1 MAHRPWLIALA
12 TGLVGGFVG
21 GVAVPALAEGDP
33 YAGLETFGRVL
44 TQIELHY
51 VEDVDQ
57 DELIEAAIEGMT
69 TRLDPHSRWLD
80 ARETQDLQDDTE
92 GRYEGIGVE
101 VRTVPEGLRV
111 MRVMPGGP
119 AARDGVLGEDRIIAI
134 DGQDIAGF
142 DLDQTSRLLRGE
154 RGTPVVLT
162 VQRPGVEA
170 PMKLRT
176 LRDRIEIQAVESGAL
191 PGEIAYVHLRGFQ
204 TNAARDVER
213 AARQLLKDGNDAGL
227 VLDLRGNPGGLLEE
241 AVALSDLFLDEGP
254 IVTTRGRT
262 EGEIVREATRG
273 GLPRDLPV
281 VVLVDQGSASAS
293 EVVTGALQDT
303 DRATVVGTRTYGKG
317 SVQTLFHSR
326 DGHALKLTIARYYTP
341 AGTPVAPE
349 SGREPD
355 VVVPFPAADDPVQA
369 LRARISALQVAPEA
383 ERAELLALVDALPE
397 TQVDE
402 PVLPWDEPVAE
413 RWRHDPQLRAALTTL
428 GVEPPK

>member
-12 TGLVGGFVG
+12 TGLVAGFAG

-44 TQIELHY
+44 TQIEAHY
-51 VEDVDQ
+51 VEDIDQ

-80 ARETQDLQDDTE
+80 PQETRDLQDDTE

-101 VRTVPEGLRV
+101 VRVVPEGLRV
-111 MRVMPGGP
+111 MRVMSGGP
-119 AARDGVLGEDRIIAI
+119 AERDGVLPEDRIVSI
-134 DGQDIAGF
+134 DGQAIAGL
-142 DLDQTSRLLRGE
+142 DLDQTARLLRGE

-162 VQRPGVEA
+162 VQRPGVER
-170 PMKLRT
+170 PVQLRT
-176 LRDRIEIQAVESGAL
+176 IRDRIDVQSVESGPL
-191 PGEIAYVHLRGFQ
+191 PGDVAYVHLRGFQ
-204 TNAARDVER
+204 VNAARDVER
-213 AARQLLKDGNDAGL
+213 AARQLLKEGHDAGL
-227 VLDLRGNPGGLLEE
+227 ILDLRGNPGGLLEE
-241 AVALSDLFLDEGP
+241 AIALSDLFLDEGP

-262 EGEIVREATRG
+262 EGEVVREATRG
-273 GLPRDLPV
+273 GLPRDLAV

-355 VVVPFPAADDPVQA
+355 VVVPFTPADDPVQA
-369 LRARISALQVAPEA
+369 LRTRVASLDEA
-383 ERAELLALVDALPE
+383 DRAELLALVDALPE
-397 TQVDE
+397 SPTEE
-402 PVLPWDEPVAE
+402 PILPWDEPVE
-413 RWRHDPQLRAALTTL
+413 SRWKRDPQLRAALSAL
-428 GVEPPK
+428 GVEATE